1 MGCSNR
7 PYFWPV
13 MSLVVVALSFQLFA
27 YVYPGWIMMRRDVTQ
42 YCRKGTI
49 NEEVDMMKEEIFGA
63 PAPPPG
69 TGDKQD
75 PEMNEPRVP
84 EELTEEKKPE
94 EEWVE
99 EQEFK
104 QWFNGV
110 IVDIKKIDFA
120 LHFGLFHAR
129 VCVREKESETVIIG
143 EMGKEE
149 IDTLEEKADEPTMMA
164 RRSASSDSH
173 DSDSKEH
180 HDGKHGDDKHHKKC
194 HCKKLSINCALKNAW
209 VFEDP
214 ANYYNLGGRKNEVL
228 SKHNYGYASLSEHRA
243 EVSIAVIFNFLG
255 LISAIGAFRK
265 NPGCKYSAVVCVVF
279 LLIAAFFTIAPVSRF
294 AHYSVNKHHMRL
306 PVNVSPPVCAIA
318 SGLGAILAVIAAFV
332 AFIGAMSSIRK
343 QRSGRW
349 YQFNNELELP
359 AELEKEKSPKLVFI
373 NDPLPPKPGF
383 EDQGN
388 M

>member
-110 IVDIKKIDFA
+110 I
-120 LHFGLFHAR
+120 
-129 VCVREKESETVIIG
+129 
-143 EMGKEE
+143 
-149 IDTLEEKADEPTMMA
+149 
-164 RRSASSDSH
+164 
-173 DSDSKEH
+173 
-180 HDGKHGDDKHHKKC
+180 C

-265 NPGCKYSAVVCVVF
+265 NPGS
-279 LLIAAFFTIAPVSRF
+279 FFTIAPVSRF